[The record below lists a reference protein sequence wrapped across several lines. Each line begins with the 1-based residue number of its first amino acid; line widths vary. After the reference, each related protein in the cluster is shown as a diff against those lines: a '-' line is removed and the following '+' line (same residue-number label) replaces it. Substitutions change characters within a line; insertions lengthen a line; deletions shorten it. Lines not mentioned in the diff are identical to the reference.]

1 MLFMRALVVA
11 VVLVGPVLPG
21 QCKAT
26 RCVQLTTDGRSVG
39 GTFSA
44 VGDDIA
50 YVRFAQ
56 KHFDK
61 QWGPGFDLAVTVRDD
76 GTPRDLLSLPATLPT
91 RESTL
96 LPWRGTVRVRWLP
109 SGDYLLV
116 GNRAPGA
123 WLVAVD
129 GSARTK
135 VGKHENWFVTNEEVP
150 LTRDDQAAISHL
162 LRVAA
167 MNEWY
172 FPPWLADREGHHTGP
187 TFRRPGHLPAESRD
201 WYFEV
206 WCITPDA
213 RHAVFEMRDKHFEGC
228 SCTKGYQTCHLGQMD
243 CRNGA
248 FTQLTFSSQHRQVRP
263 IWSPD
268 GKWIAYVR
276 QQKGGG
282 PGQPP
287 TRRDLWV
294 MRRDG
299 WDDRLIARDV
309 GYWHQWLNSE
319 WIVYETSQ
327 WPHGHVQIGTARAAT
342 AEGQRLTSGPFR
354 HELCDFR
361 SGKFLVEEHPPS
373 KTGDPWWQFTS
384 NLYIIEPLRV
394 RM

>member
-282 PGQPP
+282 PGEPP

-342 AEGQRLTSGPFR
+342 AEGQRLTS
-354 HELCDFR
+354 
-361 SGKFLVEEHPPS
+361 
-373 KTGDPWWQFTS
+373 DPWWQFTS